1 MLSFVLEDPE
11 PVLWGGELILRNGEC
26 VGHTTS
32 GAYGHS
38 LGASVALGYVS
49 AIDGSVEPTALLA
62 ARYEIDVAGDR
73 HLARASVAAPLDPV
87 RSRILA

>member
-1 MLSFVLEDPE
+1 MLSFVLEDSE
-11 PVLWGGELILRNGEC
+11 PVLWGGELIFRDGEC

-49 AIDGSVEPTALLA
+49 AVDGSVDLDVVLPG
-62 ARYEIDVAGDR
+62 RYEIDLAGER
-73 HLARASVAAPLDPV
+73 HRARASIAPPFDPARQRV
-87 RSRILA
+87 LA